1 MEKEKIKYWVVIVI
15 FIFVGLWVIS
25 YLTKAQDI
33 TQGSSF
39 KINLPLDLGDWKGK
53 DANIGNAEMQ
63 DIQENLGTDKIILRH
78 YVNSKNEYVQLY
90 VVFSQKNRTSFHP
103 PEYCYIGSG
112 SAELTSKKMVSL
124 SLDSKSLDINR
135 LVFQTPK
142 GRQLVV
148 YWYQA
153 GKRMF
158 ASYTRQQM
166 YLAFDALRNRPFKG
180 FMIRV
185 STIDKQSDE
194 EIPKYLDDFI
204 THLFPY
210 LEEQA

>member
-15 FIFVGLWVIS
+15 FIIVGLWVIS
-25 YLTKAQDI
+25 YLTKIQDI

-39 KINLPLDLGDWKGK
+39 KINLPLDFGDWKGK

-90 VVFSQKNRTSFHP
+90 IVFSQKNRTSFHP

-124 SLDSKSLDINR
+124 NSDSKSLDINR

-194 EIPKYLDDFI
+194 EIPKYLENFI
-204 THLFPY
+204 LNLLPY